1 MQRLRPFRIL
11 LLALVASLALHAAVM
26 VGMPGRLDAI
36 DPRGDAVYSATLEAE
51 DAPAVAEPRSE
62 PAPPPAHV
70 TPRRAARPRPRAR
83 PPKPTPEAVASDPI
97 EPIAP
102 LAAAEPLAFP
112 TVEEPVV
119 EPEPEKVAMAA
130 PSAAAAREPEPFP
143 VDAIPA
149 DLSIDY
155 RLTSSF
161 AEGHATYRWLR
172 EGDSYRITGEA
183 EAEGF
188 FALFL
193 EGQIIQETRGVVTAH
208 GLQPEAFS
216 EHKPGSPS
224 EGLEFDW
231 NAKTVVFDRNGTRKT
246 AKLADNTVDW
256 LSMIFQLAHRPPQG
270 AATDMK
276 VFTQR
281 RMYEF
286 RLQVLGV
293 ETIDIPL
300 GRVKALHLKHVDPQD
315 KSEVDVWLGVD
326 QYYLPVKMRYPVAK
340 NRLTVEQAATR
351 VSSR

>member
-1 MQRLRPFRIL
+1 MHRLRPFRIL
-11 LLALVASLALHAAVM
+11 LLALTVSLALHAAVM

-36 DPRGDAVYSATLEAE
+36 DKRGDAIYSATLEDDGASAAIE
-51 DAPAVAEPRSE
+51 PRADPAPAPAAPR
-62 PAPPPAHV
+62 PA
-70 TPRRAARPRPRAR
+70 PRPRAR
-83 PPKPTPEAVASDPI
+83 PRPAKPAPEALAAEPI
-97 EPIAP
+97 EPIAAV
-102 LAAAEPLAFP
+102 AAAEPLSFP
-112 TVEEPVV
+112 VVEEPVI
-119 EPEPEKVAMAA
+119 EPEPEKLAMAA
-130 PSAAAAREPEPFP
+130 PTVASTREPEPFP

-193 EGQIIQETRGVVTAH
+193 EGQIVQETRGVVTAQ
-208 GLQPEAFS
+208 GLQPQAFS

-300 GRVKALHLKHVDPQD
+300 GRVKAMHLRHVDPQD

-326 QYYLPVKMRYPVAK
+326 QYYVPVKMRYPVAK
-340 NRLTVEQAATR
+340 NRLTVEQVATR
-351 VSSR
+351 VSAR